1 MKQSELAGKV
11 VYQIYVKSF
20 QDSNGD
26 GIGDLPGVTSRLD
39 YLAGLG
45 VDYLWL
51 TPIYPSPQR
60 DNGYDVADYRA
71 INPQYGTMQDFETLC
86 AEAEKRGI
94 GIMLDMVFNHTST
107 AHQWFQRA
115 IAGDR
120 KYQDYYIWRDGV
132 PGVLPTNWESK
143 FGGPAWQWEEH
154 VGKYYLHLFDVTQAD
169 LNWENPEVRR
179 ELYDILHFWREKG
192 VHAFRFDVVN
202 LISKPD
208 VFQDDDAGDGRRFY
222 TDGPRIHQYLKELH
236 ARGFGDALTVGE
248 MSSTSLD
255 NCVRYTNPDEQ
266 ELSMVFSFHHLK
278 TDYKNGDKWQ
288 LEPNRFGDLR
298 ELLDK
303 WQLGMQQGGGW
314 NAVFWCNHD
323 QPRPVSRFG
332 DEGRYREVSAKM
344 LATAIHMLRGT
355 PYIYQGEELGMTNA
369 HFTTLDQYRDVE
381 SINRYHILKDQGVP
395 EAEIFRILGARSR
408 DNGRTPMQWTAGP
421 NAGFTTG
428 TPWLQ
433 VNPNAA
439 EINAEACLADPE
451 SVLHYYRQLVAL
463 RKQYPVIQTG
473 RYAPLM
479 TGSANVFAY
488 TRTLGAETL
497 VVLCNFYPEHAVV
510 TLPVLPGKAE
520 RLIGNW
526 PEAPYAGTMTLRPY
540 EAAVYRFAAPQ

>member
-120 KYQDYYIWRDGV
+120 KCQDYYIWRDGV

-208 VFQDDDAGDGRRFY
+208 VFQDDDTGDGRRFY

-381 SINRYHILKDQGVP
+381 SINRYHILKEQGVP

-451 SVLHYYRQLVAL
+451 SVLHYYRRLVAL

-497 VVLCNFYPEHAVV
+497 VVLCNFYAEPAVV